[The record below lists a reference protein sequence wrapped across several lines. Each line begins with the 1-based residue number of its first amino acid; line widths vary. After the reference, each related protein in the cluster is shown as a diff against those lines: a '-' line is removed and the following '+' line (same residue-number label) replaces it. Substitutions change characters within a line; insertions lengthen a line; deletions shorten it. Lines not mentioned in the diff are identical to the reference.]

1 MYFVITEKRPE
12 VYKVVFPSNYLDC
25 NHASWSGSILK
36 KTNKQTKKTRARTR
50 KIWWA
55 LVHFFLYDIIDD
67 EAKDSKPAPLP

>member
-36 KTNKQTKKTRARTR
+36 KKK
-50 KIWWA
+50 KIQGQNTED
-55 LVHFFLYDIIDD
+55 LVGSSPFL
-67 EAKDSKPAPLP
+67 PV

>member
-36 KTNKQTKKTRARTR
+36 KKKKKSRARTQ

-67 EAKDSKPAPLP
+67 EAKDSKLPPLP